1 MADFHPFAEPYLL
14 DPYPTFERLR
24 EEAPVLYDPE
34 LDYWVVSRYD
44 DVKAVLKD
52 AERYSNQITLAPL
65 NSFSD
70 ETNRILEEGGY
81 RARSAMV
88 GTDPPYHTKARKLMN
103 QAFTPRRV
111 NELEPWIRHL
121 VESRLAGL
129 PSKGSMDLVRN
140 LTDELPALVLF
151 KLFGVPD
158 DDVGL
163 VKLGAEHRL
172 LLVWGRP
179 SPEQQA
185 ELARGL
191 LVFWQHSERMV
202 ERRLREPADDLTSD
216 LIRIRNGND
225 EVLTLQE
232 IASLIFGLLF
242 AGHETTTAF
251 ITNAVRQLLGRG
263 TAWRDL
269 ATAPAGLPAAIEE
282 LLRLDS
288 SVIAWRRLALQET
301 TIGGVTVPL
310 GARIL
315 LLLGSANHDDA
326 RFACPH
332 QLDLDRPNVRDHI
345 AFGFGIHYCLGAALA
360 RLETKVA
367 LECLMERFPALSL
380 LPGQRLSFHAN
391 VAFRGPREL
400 WVQW

>member
-1 MADFHPFAEPYLL
+1 MAAIHPFAEPYLR

-24 EEAPVLYDPE
+24 EEAPVFYDPE
-34 LDYWVVSRYD
+34 LDYWVVSRYE

-52 AERYSNQITLAPL
+52 SERFSNQITLAPL
-65 NSFSD
+65 HPFTE
-70 ETNRILEEGGY
+70 ETDRILEQGGY
-81 RARSAMV
+81 RARPAMV
-88 GTDPPYHTKARKLMN
+88 GTDPPYHTKVRKLMN

-111 NELEPWIRHL
+111 SELEPWIRRL
-121 VESRLAGL
+121 AESRLADL
-129 PSKGSMDLVRN
+129 PPNGSMDLVRG
-140 LTDELPALVLF
+140 LTYELPALVLF
-151 KLFGVPD
+151 KLFGVPE

-191 LVFWQHSERMV
+191 LVFWEHSERLV

-216 LIRIRNGND
+216 LIRIRNGDD

-251 ITNAVRQLLGRG
+251 ITNAVHQLLVRG
-263 TAWRDL
+263 PAWRDL
-269 ATAPAGLPAAIEE
+269 AAAPDGLPAAIEE

-301 TIGGVTVPL
+301 AIGGVTVPQ

-332 QLDLDRPNVRDHI
+332 QLDVDRPNVRDHI

-380 LPGQRLSFHAN
+380 VPGQRLSFHAN